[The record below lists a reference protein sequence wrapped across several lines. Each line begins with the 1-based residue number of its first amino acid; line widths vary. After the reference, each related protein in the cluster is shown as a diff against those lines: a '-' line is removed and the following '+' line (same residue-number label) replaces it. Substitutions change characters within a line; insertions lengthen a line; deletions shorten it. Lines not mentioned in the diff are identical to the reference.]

1 MCLGFLRVQ
10 VPKLNYNSLY
20 PTVFIYIFCHDVLHH
35 PVGATHGGEW
45 GHLSSGVHKHMWF
58 LVDVF
63 IAFET
68 LTNKTRCYSPLI
80 FPRKKVLLLL
90 FLTTLY
96 QKKKKKNPSIFFL
109 TLLQLNRKIPH
120 HKQCMRTRSPR
131 MINEPP
137 LLSCSLN
144 LKGFSSDTPSFYF
157 QIS

>member
-1 MCLGFLRVQ
+1 MKKEQIRTSTNISEWRKVDTNPFWQRKMCLGFLSVQ

-20 PTVFIYIFCHDVLHH
+20 PIVFIYIFCHDVLHR

-45 GHLSSGVHKHMWF
+45 GHLSSGVHKHIWF

-63 IAFET
+63 IAFEI

-96 QKKKKKNPSIFFL
+96 QKKKKILLFFS
-109 TLLQLNRKIPH
+109 LL
-120 HKQCMRTRSPR
+120 
-131 MINEPP
+131 
-137 LLSCSLN
+137 
-144 LKGFSSDTPSFYF
+144 FSN
-157 QIS
+157 